1 MYVQFIDVRTCEKKV
16 ERTPPSFQADLGE
29 ILEEH
34 GIQRDKMS
42 MQEMLRSGSSA
53 SQPNPGPKLPMLP
66 PPDPPRYKAGY

>member
-1 MYVQFIDVRTCEKKV
+1 MHLREKKV

-42 MQEMLRSGSSA
+42 MQEMLRSGSFT
-53 SQPNPGPKLPMLP
+53 SQPNPALSYPCYHPSQK
-66 PPDPPRYKAGY
+66 